1 MSTPTVQ
8 DLQQFV
14 GRDLDTLQAISHLEM
29 VTAFAR
35 AYTRGRGFTDG
46 EPADDIAAVIVTC
59 AARMMANPEGT
70 IYETI
75 GPYSVRH
82 PEVHGFNLLEQVV
95 LNGYRR
101 RAS

>member
-1 MSTPTVQ
+1 VAAPTVA
-8 DLQQFV
+8 DLERFI
-14 GRDLDTLQAISHLEM
+14 GRDVDLEKAVGHLDM

-46 EPADDIAAVIVTC
+46 VPADDIAAVIVTA

-70 IYETI
+70 ITETVGAFAI
-75 GPYSVRH
+75 RYS
-82 PEVHGFNLLEQVV
+82 EVQGFNLVEQMV